1 MSMDR
6 AYQELQDFVSKIA
19 ANCDEQRLIEM
30 GWLIP
35 KPEPI
40 KCSYCGKPFKTS
52 KPLETHEG
60 YCRKDKVGGT
70 AMFIRVLEGKDIGY
84 NI

>member
-1 MSMDR
+1 MDK
-6 AYQELQDFVSKIA
+6 AHQELQDFVSNIA

-35 KPEPI
+35 KPEPMT
-40 KCSYCGKPFKTS
+40 CSYCDKPFKTK

-60 YCRKDKVGGT
+60 YCKKNKSGGT
-70 AMFIRVLEGKDIGY
+70 EMFIRGIEDKPIGH